1 MHNFS
6 LSITFY
12 IIHFIL
18 LTHHHNCTWSYCC
31 KFIDLVFF
39 SLIHLCLFL
48 WSTPVHFSLSS
59 LIQYVFFFDPLLYSH
74 FTINSLI
81 HSVFSWIHRCMF
93 YWSASSCCRSWF
105 LLLSN
110 SPSLRSLSEEPLS
123 PPYQWTSHSH
133 EQVITM
139 DQSRQ
144 PTNQQITAMNT
155 LWNKPM
161 NKPKQV
167 MTFHQWTS
175 HINGQV

>member
-1 MHNFS
+1 MQNFS

-12 IIHFIL
+12 IFHFIL
-18 LTHHHNCTWSYCC
+18 LTHHHKCRGSYCC

-39 SLIHLCLFL
+39 FTNSLVSFSLIHPCTFFQNIDLICLFL
-48 WSTPVHFSLSS
+48 WSTPV
-59 LIQYVFFFDPLLYSH
+59 H

-81 HSVFSWIHRCMF
+81 HSVFSWIHPCMF

-144 PTNQQITAMNT
+144 PTN
-155 LWNKPM
+155 
-161 NKPKQV
+161 
-167 MTFHQWTS
+167 
-175 HINGQV
+175 

>member
-1 MHNFS
+1 MQKFS
-6 LSITFY
+6 LLITSY
-12 IIHFIL
+12 IFHFIL
-18 LTHHHNCTWSYCC
+18 LTHHHNCTGSYCC
-31 KFIDLVFF
+31 KFIDHWSCFFFTNSLVSF
-39 SLIHLCLFL
+39 SLIHPCTFFFKFIDPICLFL
-48 WSTPVHFSLSS
+48 WSTPVS
-59 LIQYVFFFDPLLYSH
+59 

-81 HSVFSWIHRCMF
+81 HSVFSWIHPCMF

-144 PTNQQITAMNT
+144 PTN
-155 LWNKPM
+155 
-161 NKPKQV
+161 
-167 MTFHQWTS
+167 
-175 HINGQV
+175 